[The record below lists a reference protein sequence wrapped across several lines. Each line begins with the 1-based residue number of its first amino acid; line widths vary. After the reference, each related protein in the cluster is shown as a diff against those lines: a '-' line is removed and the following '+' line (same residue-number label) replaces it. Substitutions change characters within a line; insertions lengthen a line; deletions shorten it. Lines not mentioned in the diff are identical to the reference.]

1 MDKAVIMVNEYE
13 GELKDDKVIL
23 LMMIDITTWLIME

>member
-23 LMMIDITTWLIME
+23 LMMTDITTWLIME